1 MRMVATASRPRGLN
15 RQLATWGLAY
25 AFAVTM
31 LGTTLPTPLYPL
43 YEQRMG
49 FSGLIVTVVFATYA
63 VGVIVALL
71 FLGQQS
77 DRIGR
82 RPVLL
87 AGLALAASSSVVF
100 LIAQAL
106 PALLVGRLLSGF
118 SAGIFTG
125 TATAGLIDLA
135 PAEARGRATLIATIA
150 NIGGLGL
157 GPLLAGALA
166 QLAPD
171 PLRLAYFAHLG
182 LLIPAAIAVLVMPE
196 PVDGAEGAGALQ
208 LRVQRLRVP
217 REMRGTFARGAAA
230 SFAGFAVMGL
240 FTAVAPAFLAQLLG
254 LPSHVLAGVV
264 VFVVFAASCGGQLA
278 LEAIPATGLPLGC
291 VGMIAGA
298 GLIAGSIAA
307 GSLALLICG
316 AGVGGFGIGLSFR
329 AGLAAINR
337 EAPSDKRG
345 EVASSFFVIAYLA
358 LAIPIIGVGAVSQAF
373 SLRTAGLVFS
383 GFVAALALAVLVS
396 LTMRRDDSL

>member
-1 MRMVATASRPRGLN
+1 MGIVATATRSRRLG
-15 RQLATWGLAY
+15 RAAATWGLAY
-25 AFAVTM
+25 AFATTM

-43 YEQRMG
+43 YEKRMG

-63 VGVIVALL
+63 VGVIAALL

-82 RPVLL
+82 RPVLF
-87 AGLALAASSSVVF
+87 AGLGFAAASSVVF
-100 LIAQAL
+100 LLARAL

-125 TATAGLIDLA
+125 TATAGLVDLA
-135 PAEARGRATLIATIA
+135 TSETRARATLIATVA

-171 PLRLAYFAHLG
+171 PLRLPYIVHLA
-182 LLIPAAIAVLVMPE
+182 LLVPAALVIRLMPE
-196 PVDGAEGAGALQ
+196 PVDVSSGQGVRLQ
-208 LRVQRLRVP
+208 LQRLGVP
-217 REMRGTFARGAAA
+217 REMRATFVRGAAA

-240 FTAVAPAFLAQLLG
+240 FTAVAPAFLAELLK
-254 LPSHVLAGVV
+254 LPSHVLAGAV
-264 VFVVFAASCGGQLA
+264 VFVVFASSCAGQLA
-278 LEAIPATGLPLGC
+278 LEAAASDTGLAAGC

-298 GLIAGSIAA
+298 GLIAGGVGAS
-307 GSLALLICG
+307 SLALLICG
-316 AGVGGFGIGLSFR
+316 AAIGGFGIGMSFR

-337 EAPSDKRG
+337 ESPSDRRG

-358 LAIPIIGVGAVSQAF
+358 LAIPIIGVGAASEAF

-383 GFVAALALAVLVS
+383 GFVAALAAAVLAS
-396 LTMRRDDSL
+396 LTMRRGGSF

>member
-1 MRMVATASRPRGLN
+1 
-15 RQLATWGLAY
+15 
-25 AFAVTM
+25 M

-43 YEQRMG
+43 YEKRMG

-63 VGVIVALL
+63 VGVIIALL

-77 DRIGR
+77 DRVGR

-87 AGLALAASSSVVF
+87 GGLAFAASSSVVF
-100 LIAQAL
+100 LLAQGL

-125 TATAGLIDLA
+125 TATAGLVDLA
-135 PAEARGRATLIATIA
+135 TSETRGRATLIATVA

-157 GPLLAGALA
+157 GPLLAGVLA

-171 PLRLAYFAHLG
+171 ALRLPYFVHLA
-182 LLIPAAIAVLVMPE
+182 LLVPGALAVWLMTE
-196 PVDGAEGAGALQ
+196 PVDEAEGAGALR
-208 LRVQRLRVP
+208 LRVQRLGVP
-217 REMRGTFARGAAA
+217 KEMRGTFIRGAAA

-240 FTAVAPAFLAQLLG
+240 FTAVAPAFLAELLK
-254 LPSHVLAGVV
+254 LPSHVLAGAV
-264 VFVVFAASCGGQLA
+264 VFVVFAASCAGQVA
-278 LEAIPATGLPLGC
+278 LEWVAPTTGLPAGC

-298 GLIAGSIAA
+298 GLIAGGIGA
-307 GSLALLICG
+307 GSLALLVCG
-316 AGVGGFGIGLSFR
+316 AAVGGFGIGLSFR

-337 EAPSDKRG
+337 EAPSDRRG

-358 LAIPIIGVGAVSQAF
+358 LAIPIIGVGALSEAF
-373 SLRTAGLVFS
+373 GLRTAGLVFS
-383 GFVAALALAVLVS
+383 GFVAALAFAVLVS
-396 LTMRRDDSL
+396 LTIRRDASL